1 MAAYF
6 PPESKHYYYQS
17 EKFSQILQYVQMNPT
32 IMRLKQT
39 GNNLSLLAQPVNTI
53 QHALHILRRMNDSIK
68 IVEVV

>member
-1 MAAYF
+1 
-6 PPESKHYYYQS
+6 
-17 EKFSQILQYVQMNPT
+17 MNPT

-68 IVEVV
+68 TVEVV